1 MIKVLRQWVKK
12 LSGSFFSAVVFY
24 TIIPLPSN
32 WVGNW
37 QRIARWC
44 TFIGLFLGLLL
55 GLSNIV
61 LNYLNISLFTR
72 SALII
77 ALWIG
82 LTGGLH
88 LDGAM
93 DTADGLAVGD
103 PTRRLE
109 VMRDSATGA
118 FGAITAVIILL
129 LKTASLSEITDK
141 YSWLCLM
148 LAASWG
154 RWGQIIAIALYP
166 YAREEGKGAIHK
178 KNLRLP
184 QDILLSLIPLLVCS
198 SLLLWF
204 LPWWKTII
212 VVFGCNAIAFVTG
225 YYFYLQLQGHTG
237 DTYGAVVEW
246 SEALI
251 LCMLTGCF

>member
-1 MIKVLRQWVKK
+1 MIKSFRQRLEQ
-12 LSGSFFSAVVFY
+12 LSCSFLSAVVFY
-24 TIIPLPSN
+24 TIVPLPDD

-37 QRIARWC
+37 ERMARWC
-44 TFIGLFLGLLL
+44 SLIGLIMGLLL
-55 GLSNIV
+55 GLGDIG
-61 LNYLNISLFTR
+61 LNYGFIPPFTR

-77 ALWIG
+77 AVWVA

-93 DTADGLAVGD
+93 DTADGLAVND

-118 FGAITAVIILL
+118 FGAIAAMVILL
-129 LKTASLSEITDK
+129 LKAAALSEITG

-148 LAASWG
+148 LAAGWG
-154 RWGQIIAIALYP
+154 RWGQFMAITLYP
-166 YAREEGKGAIHK
+166 YARETGKGAIHK

-184 QDILLSLIPLLVCS
+184 QDILVSLIPLLVCS
-198 SLLLWF
+198 SVLWWLLS
-204 LPWWKTII
+204 WWKVILI
-212 VVFGCNAIAFVTG
+212 VLGCNAIAFVTG
-225 YYFYLQLQGHTG
+225 YYFYRQLQGHTG

-251 LCMLTGCF
+251 LCMLTGYF